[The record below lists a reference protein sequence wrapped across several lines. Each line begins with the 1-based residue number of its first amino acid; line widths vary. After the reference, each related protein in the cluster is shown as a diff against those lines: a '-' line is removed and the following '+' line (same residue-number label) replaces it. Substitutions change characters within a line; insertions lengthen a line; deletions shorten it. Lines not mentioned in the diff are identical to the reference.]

1 MATFRYKM
9 QNILDLKE
17 KLETQA
23 KTEFAEQSAKLR
35 EEELKLSRIYD
46 DIKVY
51 EDEEKIRSMNEQK
64 LDILELKQCN
74 NGIKIKKQQAKAQKR
89 NIALAQKNLD
99 IARGKLNQVMVDR
112 KTQEILKD
120 KAFEEFKREL
130 EVAESKEVD
139 EVVSFKYNKFE

>member
-23 KTEFAEQSAKLR
+23 KTEFAEQAAKLR

-51 EDEEKIRSMNEQK
+51 EEKIRSMNERK

-130 EVAESKEVD
+130 EAAESKEVD

>member
-51 EDEEKIRSMNEQK
+51 EEKIRSMNEQK
-64 LDILELKQCN
+64 LDILELKQCS

-130 EVAESKEVD
+130 EAAESKEVD

>member
-51 EDEEKIRSMNEQK
+51 EEKIRSMNEQK

-130 EVAESKEVD
+130 EATESKEVD

>member
-51 EDEEKIRSMNEQK
+51 EEKIRSMNEQK

>member
-9 QNILDLKE
+9 QNILNLKE

-51 EDEEKIRSMNEQK
+51 EEKIRSMNEQK

-130 EVAESKEVD
+130 EATESKEVD

>member
-17 KLETQA
+17 KLESQA

-51 EDEEKIRSMNEQK
+51 EEKIRSMNEQK

-130 EVAESKEVD
+130 EAAESKEVD

>member
-23 KTEFAEQSAKLR
+23 KAEFAEQSAKLR

-51 EDEEKIRSMNEQK
+51 EEKIRSMNEQK

-130 EVAESKEVD
+130 EAAESKEVD

>member
-1 MATFRYKM
+1 M
-9 QNILDLKE
+9 QQWNK
-17 KLETQA
+17 
-23 KTEFAEQSAKLR
+23 
-35 EEELKLSRIYD
+35 
-46 DIKVY
+46 
-51 EDEEKIRSMNEQK
+51 N
-64 LDILELKQCN
+64 
-74 NGIKIKKQQAKAQKR
+74 KKQQAKAQKR

-130 EVAESKEVD
+130 EATESKEVD

>member
-51 EDEEKIRSMNEQK
+51 EEKIRSMNEQK

-74 NGIKIKKQQAKAQKR
+74 NGIRIKKQQAKLQKR

-130 EVAESKEVD
+130 EAAESKEVD

>member
-51 EDEEKIRSMNEQK
+51 EEKIRSMNEQR

-74 NGIKIKKQQAKAQKR
+74 NGIRIKKQQAKLQKR

-130 EVAESKEVD
+130 EAAESKEVD
-139 EVVSFKYNKFE
+139 ETVSFKYNKFE

>member
-51 EDEEKIRSMNEQK
+51 EEKIRSMNEQK

-99 IARGKLNQVMVDR
+99 IARGKLNQVMIDR

-130 EVAESKEVD
+130 EAAESKEVD

>member
-23 KTEFAEQSAKLR
+23 KTEFTEQSAKLR

-51 EDEEKIRSMNEQK
+51 EEKIRSMNEQK

>member
-51 EDEEKIRSMNEQK
+51 EEKIRSMNEQK

-99 IARGKLNQVMVDR
+99 IARGKLNQVMIDR

>member
-9 QNILDLKE
+9 QNILNLKE

-51 EDEEKIRSMNEQK
+51 EEKIRSMNEQK

>member
-23 KTEFAEQSAKLR
+23 KTEFAEQSAKLK

-51 EDEEKIRSMNEQK
+51 EDRIRDMGEKK
-64 LDILELKQCN
+64 LDIFELKQCN
-74 NGIKIKKQQAKAQKR
+74 NAIKIKKQQARIQKR

-112 KTQEILKD
+112 KTQEILKER
-120 KAFEEFKREL
+120 AFEEFKREV
-130 EVAESKEVD
+130 EAAESKEVD
-139 EVVSFKYNKFE
+139 EVVSFKYNKYE

>member
-17 KLETQA
+17 KLESQA

-51 EDEEKIRSMNEQK
+51 EEKIRSMNEQK
-64 LDILELKQCN
+64 LDILELRQCN

-130 EVAESKEVD
+130 EAAESKEVD

>member
-17 KLETQA
+17 KLESQA

-51 EDEEKIRSMNEQK
+51 EEKIRSMNEQK
-64 LDILELKQCN
+64 LDILELRQCN

-99 IARGKLNQVMVDR
+99 VARGKLNQVMVDR

-130 EVAESKEVD
+130 EAAESKEVD

>member
-51 EDEEKIRSMNEQK
+51 EEKIRSMNEQK

-130 EVAESKEVD
+130 EAAESKEVD

>member
-35 EEELKLSRIYD
+35 EEDLKLSRIYD

-51 EDEEKIRSMNEQK
+51 EEKIRSMNEQK

>member
-51 EDEEKIRSMNEQK
+51 EEKIRSMNEQK
-64 LDILELKQCN
+64 LDILDLKQCN

>member
-1 MATFRYKM
+1 M
-9 QNILDLKE
+9 
-17 KLETQA
+17 
-23 KTEFAEQSAKLR
+23 
-35 EEELKLSRIYD
+35 
-46 DIKVY
+46 
-51 EDEEKIRSMNEQK
+51 
-64 LDILELKQCN
+64 
-74 NGIKIKKQQAKAQKR
+74 
-89 NIALAQKNLD
+89 AQKNLD

>member
-51 EDEEKIRSMNEQK
+51 EEKIRSMNEQK

-74 NGIKIKKQQAKAQKR
+74 NGIKIKNSRQKHKKEYCIGTEKFR
-89 NIALAQKNLD
+89 YCQ
-99 IARGKLNQVMVDR
+99 R
-112 KTQEILKD
+112 KTKSGYG
-120 KAFEEFKREL
+120 R
-130 EVAESKEVD
+130 
-139 EVVSFKYNKFE
+139 

>member
-23 KTEFAEQSAKLR
+23 KTEFAEQSAKLK

-51 EDEEKIRSMNEQK
+51 EDRIRDMGGKK
-64 LDILELKQCN
+64 LDIFELKQCN
-74 NGIKIKKQQAKAQKR
+74 NAIKIKKQQARIQKR

-112 KTQEILKD
+112 KTQEILKER
-120 KAFEEFKREL
+120 AFEEFKREV
-130 EVAESKEVD
+130 EAAESKEVD
-139 EVVSFKYNKFE
+139 EVVSFKYNKYE

>member
-9 QNILDLKE
+9 QNILNLKE

-51 EDEEKIRSMNEQK
+51 EEKIRSMNEQK

-74 NGIKIKKQQAKAQKR
+74 NGIKIKNSRQKHKKG
-89 NIALAQKNLD
+89 ILHWH
-99 IARGKLNQVMVDR
+99 R
-112 KTQEILKD
+112 KI
-120 KAFEEFKREL
+120 
-130 EVAESKEVD
+130 
-139 EVVSFKYNKFE
+139 